1 MRKYY
6 IVLVLVLPI
15 LILVLIKTL
24 YTGHFRNDAARW
36 AEPSIKQSNNITH
49 AMLGNLTGNTLMV
62 DLSERGDLPIN
73 RDLVINIPAKSILNK
88 NYQKK
93 LRAFK
98 GNILLVSE
106 DPAMSARVWMLLSQM
121 GFTNVY
127 ILSDEEGT
135 EVFKY
140 KFRPDTISGPEL

>member
-15 LILVLIKTL
+15 LVLVLIKTL
-24 YTGHFRNDAARW
+24 YTGNFRNDAARW
-36 AEPSIKQSNNITH
+36 AEPSVKQSNMVTH
-49 AMLGNLTGNTLMV
+49 AMLSTFTGNALMV
-62 DLSERGDLPIN
+62 DLSERGDLLIN
-73 RDLVINIPAKSILNK
+73 HYHAINIPAKFILDK

-98 GNILLVSE
+98 GTILLVSE
-106 DPAMSARVWMLLSQM
+106 NPAMSARVWMLLSQM

-127 ILSDEEGT
+127 ILSDKEST
-135 EVFKY
+135 DVFKY

>member
-6 IVLVLVLPI
+6 IVLFLVLPI

-24 YTGHFRNDAARW
+24 CTGNFRNDAARW
-36 AEPSIKQSNNITH
+36 VQPSVKQSNMVTH
-49 AMLGNLTGNTLMV
+49 AMLSTFTGNTLMV
-62 DLSERGDLPIN
+62 NLSERGDLLIKQ
-73 RDLVINIPAKSILNK
+73 DHAINIPAKFILDK

-98 GNILLVSE
+98 GAILLVSE
-106 DPAMSARVWMLLSQM
+106 NPAISARVWMLLSQM

-127 ILSDEEGT
+127 ILSNEEGT
-135 EVFKY
+135 DVFKY
-140 KFRPDTISGPEL
+140 KFRSDTLTGPEL